1 MSKEKINVGKEPV
14 YDARKLGYGKMGVL
28 WFSAHVCHVWGNS
41 NSTTFNRT

>member
-28 WFSAHVCHVWGNS
+28 GNS